1 MRQGRAELRQVADEL
16 AWKYDRGFRLSDE
29 ELDALVEASFRLGVH
44 PDTPPAEAI
53 ALLRRAHH
61 LDVDNPKHAY
71 HLGRLYLAHERFE
84 QAALW
89 LELAARLAPGSHR
102 VWAHLSVLERW
113 LDLREKGQQGYTGAR
128 RERAAHIGADLTSEE
143 SRWSGIHDLEAEA
156 RLRGDTSG
164 RTRDAL
170 TAELELLAG
179 MAAHRTGGAAAF
191 VVLAVQWIV
200 YGYPAATVRRL
211 AAHLDE
217 GAARDLLEL
226 VCDLVESDEAEL
238 PGALAAA
245 LAGGELPGVLVALL
259 HQRRLLRRPLRFPD
273 LGAHAAARR
282 FEGGDP
288 DAVVKALDRATA
300 RLTAEPP
307 AHLGEATAKQAVQ
320 QQEVGDPRQRL
331 DAVLA
336 VAERLEQARNG
347 VKALI
352 GKRAR
357 QKPSDAETYSLL
369 TGDVETLTEVLGR
382 IESRAE
388 AALTELRGLKQALPA
403 AEFGQL
409 LQNGENQL
417 TDVIGPL
424 GGVRGTLT
432 KKVGKKCVAVAEQ
445 FPAAAPIPSAEA
457 LDLLALLP
465 PWQQPTS
472 VLPPEAVAA
481 PESVETRETPQTPE
495 SPMAFADDPVRAALA
510 RADDA
515 LRATF
520 DRAAATLDAYSGP
533 ALRAGPVAML
543 RDYVEG
549 TRAEALYRTGRG
561 GQARAVWNQMLARN
575 PLDLAL
581 LRNLAVA
588 HTCAGD
594 VAHATAAW
602 RAYLVAHYL
611 LDLAEGAPY
620 GHAVRRAELH
630 ELLTRGF
637 GTACLRRKPPG
648 PEEDLDSVPLALASR
663 AKTVAVAAHLR
674 LEALNRI
681 ICHRDPA
688 IVLGLDRSAGA
699 EQVRAARE
707 RRLAFVERACAEL
720 PGSAGARLRRAVRES
735 RRGGRRQGTGPLPR
749 RQRGAR
755 RPPGVGQGAAAAQG
769 PHQGG
774 RLPRR
779 RGLALHRVLRRR
791 DRQPAPARRGRPRPR
806 RRLRPARRPAGRSRH
821 GAPPVPAGLR
831 RDRRPGPRPGRDQGA
846 RAPAHGRRR
855 GAGQAVPA
863 HRQVVGAQR
872 AARRLPAAARL
883 ARRGLQGGGLVG
895 AAGAGR
901 GGGGAGRGRQ
911 ARGRGGRR
919 RDDQMGHQAPWRHG
933 PCPHAGQAPH
943 GSRALLRGGRG
954 AEEGSPG
961 GLQRGGPPRGRLRL
975 RQARSRQRALRR
987 GRRAA
992 EGPGGRRD
1000 RRPARQGVAAR
1011 RLRPMDP
1018 VRAGQG
1024 QCGRH
1029 HPRPVALDGRGD
1041 RRGTPQA
1048 RRLRRRTAAQRAR
1061 GRADGAGRGVA
1072 LDQKGRPRQPP
1083 RAGAGGPGAVRQG
1096 AGDQAADVAGVRPA
1110 AQGARRRAEGGG
1122 APVPG
1127 GGHGLR
1133 RPFGRRSGPRQD
1145 RGDPVQAEVSESPL
1159 RTASGSPA
1167 RCRAGRRSRA

>member
-1 MRQGRAELRQVADEL
+1 MRRGRAELRQAADEL
-16 AWKYDRGFRLSDE
+16 AWKYDRGLRLSDE

-128 RERAAHIGADLTSEE
+128 RERAAHIAADLTSEE

-226 VCDLVESDEAEL
+226 VCDLAESDEAEL

-273 LGAHAAARR
+273 LGAHAAARG

-300 RLTAEPP
+300 RLTADPP
-307 AHLGEATAKQAVQ
+307 AHLGEAATKQAVQ
-320 QQEVGDPRQRL
+320 QEAGDPRQRL
-331 DAVLA
+331 DDVLT

-388 AALTELRGLKQALPA
+388 AALAVLRGLKQALPA
-403 AEFGQL
+403 AEFGQR

-432 KKVGKKCVAVAEQ
+432 KKVGKKCAAVAEQ
-445 FPAAAPIPSAEA
+445 FPGAAPIPSAEA
-457 LDLLALLP
+457 LDLLAVLLS
-465 PWQQPTS
+465 WQQPTN
-472 VLPPEAVAA
+472 VLLPEAVAA
-481 PESVETRETPQTPE
+481 PEPTETRETPQPPE
-495 SPMAFADDPVRAALA
+495 SPVIFADDPVHAALA

-520 DRAAATLDAYSGP
+520 DRAAATLDAYTGP

-561 GQARAVWNQMLARN
+561 GQARAVWNQMLARD

-648 PEEDLDSVPLALASR
+648 PEEDLDSVPLVLASR
-663 AKTVAVAAHLR
+663 AKAVAVATHLR

-681 ICHRDPA
+681 ICHPDPA

-720 PGSAGARLRRAVRES
+720 PGSAGPAFASLCAKAVEAAADRGPARSLAGNEELAAHLEWVKGLLLLKVRIREGVYRDDADWPCTEYSGDVIGNLRLLDEVGPDPDDDFVLRAAQQVAPGMEPRLFLRAYGAIADQARDLAAAKVLEHLRTAGDEVLTRQFPLIARSWVRNELPADYLLLLDSPDEVYKEVVSSALRVLAKAAEELDEADRLVVEAAVAAMARWVTRLPGATGPARMLARLHTALGRYPEAGAVLRRARQEAFSEAGRLEVDFAFVRLALDSERFAEAVERLRALAGGGVDDPRVRVWLLEGYARWIPSEPGRAGVADITRDLSPWTDEETVEERRRLVVYAVVQPHNARGGALTALVEELRSIRAADPGNLHALEQEAQALFARAQEIRLQMSQASGQRRRALGAELKEAVRQCREAGTDFVGRSADEAARARIGEILARLR
-735 RRGGRRQGTGPLPR
+735 
-749 RQRGAR
+749 
-755 RPPGVGQGAAAAQG
+755 
-769 PHQGG
+769 
-774 RLPRR
+774 
-779 RGLALHRVLRRR
+779 
-791 DRQPAPARRGRPRPR
+791 
-806 RRLRPARRPAGRSRH
+806 
-821 GAPPVPAGLR
+821 
-831 RDRRPGPRPGRDQGA
+831 
-846 RAPAHGRRR
+846 
-855 GAGQAVPA
+855 
-863 HRQVVGAQR
+863 
-872 AARRLPAAARL
+872 
-883 ARRGLQGGGLVG
+883 
-895 AAGAGR
+895 
-901 GGGGAGRGRQ
+901 
-911 ARGRGGRR
+911 
-919 RDDQMGHQAPWRHG
+919 
-933 PCPHAGQAPH
+933 
-943 GSRALLRGGRG
+943 
-954 AEEGSPG
+954 
-961 GLQRGGPPRGRLRL
+961 
-975 RQARSRQRALRR
+975 
-987 GRRAA
+987 
-992 EGPGGRRD
+992 
-1000 RRPARQGVAAR
+1000 
-1011 RLRPMDP
+1011 
-1018 VRAGQG
+1018 
-1024 QCGRH
+1024 
-1029 HPRPVALDGRGD
+1029 
-1041 RRGTPQA
+1041 
-1048 RRLRRRTAAQRAR
+1048 
-1061 GRADGAGRGVA
+1061 
-1072 LDQKGRPRQPP
+1072 
-1083 RAGAGGPGAVRQG
+1083 
-1096 AGDQAADVAGVRPA
+1096 
-1110 AQGARRRAEGGG
+1110 
-1122 APVPG
+1122 
-1127 GGHGLR
+1127 
-1133 RPFGRRSGPRQD
+1133 
-1145 RGDPVQAEVSESPL
+1145 
-1159 RTASGSPA
+1159 
-1167 RCRAGRRSRA
+1167 